1 LIIAASD
8 SDGNAPLFQDPALL
22 QNLSW
27 DLRLGVVEQAD
38 WITSQTA
45 QQVCQEVKIQNK
57 I

>member
-1 LIIAASD
+1 LITAACE